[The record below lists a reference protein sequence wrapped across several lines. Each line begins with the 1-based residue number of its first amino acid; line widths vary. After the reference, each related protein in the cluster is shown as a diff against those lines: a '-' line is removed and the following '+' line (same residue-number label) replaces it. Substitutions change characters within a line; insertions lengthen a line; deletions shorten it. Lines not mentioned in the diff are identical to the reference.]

1 MALPSSGALSMRDI
15 ADELG
20 INPNTSLT
28 LAGMSGTAGFS
39 DPDSMSEF
47 YGYSSVTGAF
57 EAGFS
62 LYSPFSACNITTGSY
77 VTYYHDG
84 DNANPLV
91 NDKIYTNE
99 AQTTTAPNGYYA
111 LVGGAYVRVF
121 GGTGNVISIGAC

>member
-47 YGYSSVTGAF
+47 YGYSAVAGAVDLGYNAF
-57 EAGFS
+57 FS
-62 LYSPFSACNITTGSY
+62 SGACSISSGSY
-77 VTYYHDG
+77 TTYYHDG
-84 DNANPLV
+84 TGTLPV
-91 NDKIYTNE
+91 INDKLYTD
-99 AQTTTAPNGYYA
+99 ASQTSYAPNGYYSN
-111 LVGGAYVRVF
+111 GTSSFRVF
-121 GGTGNVISIGAC
+121 YNAGSIISVTSC